1 MAIKCVGQGM
11 VIGVLAVSLLSASH
25 AAHADELYKA
35 LLADGYEV
43 KNVVVLNP
51 DFTSRY
57 GNKNDFQDTVI
68 VSMQKG
74 PSSAACY
81 WYASD
86 WITQNLGEKKC
97 AVFPGDLKK

>member
-1 MAIKCVGQGM
+1 MKRVGRGM
-11 VIGVLAVSLLSASH
+11 VVGVYAVSLLLVSH
-25 AAHADELYKA
+25 VALADELYKT

-74 PSSAACY
+74 SSSAACY
-81 WYASD
+81 WYATD

-97 AVFPGDLKK
+97 AVFSGDLKK